1 MPEKKIDLSKNL
13 KKLEEISS
21 WFEDQ
26 KELNIEEGLKKV
38 KTALTLVKESKKE
51 LQNVKNEFEEIE
63 KDFEENK

>member
-38 KTALTLVKESKKE
+38 KNALTLIKESKKE

>member
-13 KKLEEISS
+13 KKLDEISS

-26 KELNIEEGLKKV
+26 KELNVEEGLKKV
-38 KTALTLVKESKKE
+38 KEALTLVKESKKE

-63 KDFEENK
+63 KEFDEEK

>member
-13 KKLEEISS
+13 KKLEEISF
-21 WFEDQ
+21 WFENQ

-38 KTALTLVKESKKE
+38 KTALILVKESKKE